1 MKFNALTMIDPVTN
15 LLEIAH
21 VKPTKTSAKTA
32 HMFESIWLSCYPQPS
47 KVVCDKGPE
56 FVGFKWDD
64 LLAKAGIKKS
74 FITSRNPQS
83 NGLIER
89 SHQAISQ
96 VIQVLVALCPP
107 SNADEGNKLID
118 TAFATAMHAS

>member
-1 MKFNALTMIDPVTN
+1 MIDLVTN
-15 LLEIAH
+15 LLEVAC
-21 VKPTKTSAKTA
+21 VRPTKTSAETA
-32 HMFESIWLSCYPQPS
+32 HVFETTWLSHYPQPS
-47 KVVCDKGPE
+47 KGVCDKGPK

-64 LLAKAGIKKS
+64 LLTKAGIKKS

-96 VIQVLVALCPP
+96 VI
-107 SNADEGNKLID
+107 
-118 TAFATAMHAS
+118 